1 MSMARINVSESRRPL
16 MAVMGIVA
24 VIVAGGVSG
33 VMGQSGCTT
42 AIVSLSPCLNYI
54 TGNVTKPPQSCCTA
68 LNSVVKTNAVCLCQL
83 FANNNPLG
91 FPVNQTR
98 ALALPGLCNV
108 KTPPLSQC
116 KATGGPAKAPVASP
130 GPAQTTPSNTIPPP
144 TTSVGG
150 NLPLSPGATPTGTS
164 GVPLA
169 FTPSTITLFTG
180 LILASITVW

>member
-68 LNSVVKTNAVCLCQL
+68 LNSVVKTNAVCL
-83 FANNNPLG
+83 
-91 FPVNQTR
+91 
-98 ALALPGLCNV
+98 
-108 KTPPLSQC
+108 S
-116 KATGGPAKAPVASP
+116 TGGPAKAPVASP